1 MKLSSTSLLF
11 AVALLSVNN
20 NNIVLGQTEA
30 TDANGDLPEPC
41 GEFDT
46 VCSGEY
52 RVPDAPSICREGV
65 KTTDSCKVP
74 CIINGISYVC
84 DNGVFV
90 QGGVGAGFT
99 SDPTATPK
107 PPCGTPEECSGTAVI
122 TGTAVV
128 ISKDSEE
135 TDVSGIDIGID
146 DSAASTTAS
155 TIVSSIVGIAAAVG
169 VFALLLDQHWDR
181 GATGNNGFQVIP
193 TANNASAVTVNELS
207 EWNTHLFFNCARVVD
222 VTRNAEEF
230 SA

>member
-20 NNIVLGQTEA
+20 NNIVLGQEK
-30 TDANGDLPEPC
+30 DKNGC

-52 RVPDAPSICREGV
+52 RVPDAPSNCSEGV
-65 KTTDSCKVP
+65 KTTDP
-74 CIINGISYVC
+74 CENPCTINGIAYVC

-99 SDPTATPK
+99 SKPTAPPK

-122 TGTAVV
+122 TGEAVI

-146 DSAASTTAS
+146 DSAAASTTA
-155 TIVSSIVGIAAAVG
+155 IVSSIVGITAAVS
-169 VFALLLDQHWDR
+169 VVALL
-181 GATGNNGFQVIP
+181 
-193 TANNASAVTVNELS
+193 
-207 EWNTHLFFNCARVVD
+207 
-222 VTRNAEEF
+222 
-230 SA
+230 

>member
-20 NNIVLGQTEA
+20 NNIVLGQTGE

-52 RVPDAPSICREGV
+52 RVPDAPSICTEGV

-74 CIINGISYVC
+74 CTINGISYVC

-99 SDPTATPK
+99 SKPTAPPK
-107 PPCGTPEECSGTAVI
+107 PACDGTPEDCSGTAVI
-122 TGTAVV
+122 TGEAVI

-155 TIVSSIVGIAAAVG
+155 TIVSSIAGIAAAVG
-169 VFALLLDQHWDR
+169 VVALL
-181 GATGNNGFQVIP
+181 
-193 TANNASAVTVNELS
+193 
-207 EWNTHLFFNCARVVD
+207 
-222 VTRNAEEF
+222 
-230 SA
+230 